1 MDEGDR
7 WDAAQEGAE
16 RLREGDVEGA
26 IVELERLVSEDPDNE
41 YAYFF
46 LAGAHFEDGAFDKA
60 MKGYLVALEKAPEY
74 LGAMVGLGQTLRMMG
89 RYDQALR
96 VGRQV
101 LSRDKDD
108 GDGLYLMGL
117 THYAIGNE
125 AAAKGYLERFLESG
139 AELEVVQEVRG
150 LLEIL
155 NGRVDTSE
163 LN

>member
-1 MDEGDR
+1 MDDGER

-26 IVELERLVSEDPDNE
+26 IEELERLALEQPENE
-41 YAYFF
+41 YAFFF
-46 LAGAHFEDGAFDKA
+46 LAGAHFERGAFDKA
-60 MKGYLVALEKAPEY
+60 MKGYLMALEKAPEY
-74 LGAMVGLGQTLRMMG
+74 LGAMVGLGQTLRLMG

-96 VGRQV
+96 MGRQV
-101 LSRDKDD
+101 LARDKNDS
-108 GDGLYLMGL
+108 DGLYLMGL

-125 AAAKGYLERFLESG
+125 AAAKGYLERFVESG
-139 AELEVVQEVRG
+139 AELEVVQEARG

-155 NGRVDTSE
+155 GGRVEPSE